1 MYRISCFSHV
11 FLRLVM
17 EKILIIQ
24 FSTEREFVN
33 VIFSFGAKFILNRRH
48 LWSISVLSV
57 VWFKRLA
64 VHTGNMTSYSDFC
77 VIYVIQMRCPLP
89 CSEGSLKIE
98 ERSPCVGK
106 DQWCCTISLWTT
118 CTALITMSIVWVDRL
133 YFSADHT
140 SL

>member
-48 LWSISVLSV
+48 
-57 VWFKRLA
+57 
-64 VHTGNMTSYSDFC
+64 
-77 VIYVIQMRCPLP
+77 
-89 CSEGSLKIE
+89 
-98 ERSPCVGK
+98 
-106 DQWCCTISLWTT
+106 
-118 CTALITMSIVWVDRL
+118 
-133 YFSADHT
+133 
-140 SL
+140 